1 MGRFYTEYSDF
12 LTRLFPGVKV
22 QKISIDAGHNCP
34 NRDGTLGRGGCIYC
48 NNSAFSPSYCHTA
61 GSVHAQIEQG
71 RRFFARK
78 YPSMQYLAYFQA
90 YTSTHAPFAEL
101 QAAYEEALSCPGTV
115 GLVIG
120 TRPDCMP
127 PALLDYLAE
136 VNRSRVPVIVEY
148 GVESLHDTTLD
159 LIRRRHTA
167 ECALETIAATR
178 HAGIPTGAHLIMGL
192 PGESLQM
199 MLHTVNLICAR
210 GIDILKFHQL
220 QVVKGT
226 ALWEIWNAL
235 QNGLPLPSGFED
247 FPDVR
252 TDSLEEYISLCRDI
266 ISLVPR
272 TTAIER
278 FTAQCP
284 PQLLAAPSWGIK
296 NHEFVN
302 LLHSRLCR

>member
-1 MGRFYTEYSDF
+1 
-12 LTRLFPGVKV
+12 
-22 QKISIDAGHNCP
+22 
-34 NRDGTLGRGGCIYC
+34 
-48 NNSAFSPSYCHTA
+48 
-61 GSVHAQIEQG
+61 
-71 RRFFARK
+71 
-78 YPSMQYLAYFQA
+78 MQYLAYFQA

-226 ALWEIWNAL
+226 AL

-247 FPDVR
+247 FPDFR
-252 TDSLEEYISLCRDI
+252 TFSLEEYISLCRDI